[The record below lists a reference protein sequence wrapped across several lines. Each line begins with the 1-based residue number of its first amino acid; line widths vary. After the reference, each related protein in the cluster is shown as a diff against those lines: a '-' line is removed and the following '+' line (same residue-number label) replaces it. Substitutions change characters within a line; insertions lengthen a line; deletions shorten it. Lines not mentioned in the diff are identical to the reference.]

1 MSATYN
7 VTINLDQ
14 LINKFHFLVEKLH
27 TAEQLT
33 EFVELAAKVFPRN
46 YDLSSFKKHI
56 ERRLDQIGQERC
68 QAATAYGL
76 IYNPYMDKEQQ
87 RATEDLVRSYK
98 DPEGWPVYPFNSADK
113 AVSND

>member
-7 VTINLDQ
+7 VTINFLPIVNNFHT
-14 LINKFHFLVEKLH
+14 LIEKLH
-27 TAEQLT
+27 TAEQIT
-33 EFVELAAKVFPRN
+33 EIVELAQKVFPPHF
-46 YDLSSFKKHI
+46 DLTFFKKHV

-87 RATEDLVRSYK
+87 RATEDLIKSYAEI
-98 DPEGWPVYPFNSADK
+98 EGWPVYPFNEARST
-113 AVSND
+113 